1 MIFRDRILSLGLR
14 RSTQVD
20 LDQSWEDEKHILRAE
35 DFQQEIGKSLVYDAD
50 TQLQIVE
57 MITVTCRLMQ
67 CLSHATRIL
76 YRSERLD
83 DRVENV
89 GKALP
94 AVVADIQRSLDA
106 LRHWH
111 DQAIRSFPFPIS
123 LDDAPEPICVYANM
137 MFSYHSAAV
146 FGLNTF
152 LLLISEVFPASK
164 NIFSLDEAKDALEI
178 ANNDVSR
185 RTQEL
190 VQVRL
195 VQYLPISASAILALP
210 LTLQAINV
218 AAARGSGMEAVEIRK
233 LDVFTRTLKSQ
244 QQNFDGSDFCA
255 DIMGNII
262 AYAQDDEKFV
272 TSMMTWRDNKDVNGG
287 SMAGHAPGQSK
298 IKLDWGNLVYKRPR
312 LFLRLVLY
320 LDHAFCTGGPPSD
333 EDFPQELQR
342 TSA

>member
-1 MIFRDRILSLGLR
+1 ME
-14 RSTQVD
+14 
-20 LDQSWEDEKHILRAE
+20 LDPSWEDEKHVLSAE
-35 DFQQEIGKSLVYDAD
+35 DFQAEIGKSPVYDTE
-50 TQLQIVE
+50 TQLRIVE

-67 CLSHATRIL
+67 CLSNPTRIL
-76 YRSERLD
+76 YCSERLD
-83 DRVENV
+83 DRLEQ
-89 GKALP
+89 ASRDLP
-94 AVVADIQRSLDA
+94 ALVSDIQRSLEA
-106 LRHWH
+106 LRNWH
-111 DQAIRSFPFPIS
+111 DHTIRSFPFPIS

-146 FGLNTF
+146 FGLNTY
-152 LLLISEVFPASK
+152 LILIKEVFPTAK
-164 NIFSLDEAKDALEI
+164 PLFSLDETREALEV

-255 DIMGNII
+255 DVMGNII

-272 TSMMTWRDNKDVNGG
+272 TSMMTWRDSKDLNGAT
-287 SMAGHAPGQSK
+287 SAGGAPVQSK

-320 LDHAFCTGGPPSD
+320 LDHAFSTGGPPLD
-333 EDFPQELQR
+333 EDFPPELQR
-342 TSA
+342 VSV